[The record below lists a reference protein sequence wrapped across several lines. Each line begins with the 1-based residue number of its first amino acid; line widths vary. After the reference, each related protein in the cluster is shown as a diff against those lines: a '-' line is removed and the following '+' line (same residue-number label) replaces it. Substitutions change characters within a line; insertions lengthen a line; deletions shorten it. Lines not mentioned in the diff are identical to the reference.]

1 MHRHPASAG
10 FPSNNLIPFCVDFR
24 ACSMLGMFSCFGSEW
39 VIPAGK
45 TCRRLPG
52 ICKKRI
58 HWRNRG
64 MGVLRRKAI
73 IGLVGG
79 IGSGKSTVARMLA
92 EAGAAVIDA
101 DALAHDLLNRSDIVK
116 QLRSWWGDSVFNEA
130 GKIDRRKVGDLAFS
144 DANQRRR
151 LEELIHPHV
160 CRERLRLIEQYESD
174 ARCRFIVLDSPLLL
188 EAGLDRDCEAI
199 VFVDS
204 SDEVRKSRVQ
214 RTRGWQSSEWIAREK
229 SQITLDKKRKKADYV
244 VANNS
249 SDLNELRLATGNL
262 LESLK
267 STGIIS
273 A

>member
-1 MHRHPASAG
+1 M
-10 FPSNNLIPFCVDFR
+10 C
-24 ACSMLGMFSCFGSEW
+24 C
-39 VIPAGK
+39 
-45 TCRRLPG
+45 
-52 ICKKRI
+52 
-58 HWRNRG
+58 
-64 MGVLRRKAI
+64 
-73 IGLVGG
+73 
-79 IGSGKSTVARMLA
+79 
-92 EAGAAVIDA
+92 
-101 DALAHDLLNRSDIVK
+101 
-116 QLRSWWGDSVFNEA
+116 
-130 GKIDRRKVGDLAFS
+130 
-144 DANQRRR
+144 
-151 LEELIHPHV
+151 
-160 CRERLRLIEQYESD
+160 ERLRLIEQYESD

-267 STGIIS
+267 KYRHNQRIVVTGTLILLVAFKDPTELSLMLGTIS
-273 A
+273 